1 MTDTAK
7 TFLTALIAVA
17 GAAILALWLAEH
29 AEAIQPHQPHPSQ
42 QHLAGQTVPV
52 PQAVQASQPRG

>member
-29 AEAIQPHQPHPSQ
+29 TEAIQPHPSQ
-42 QHLAGQTVPV
+42 HHLAEQTVPV
-52 PQAVQASQPRG
+52 PQAIQASQPRG

>member
-29 AEAIQPHQPHPSQ
+29 AEAIQPHHPT